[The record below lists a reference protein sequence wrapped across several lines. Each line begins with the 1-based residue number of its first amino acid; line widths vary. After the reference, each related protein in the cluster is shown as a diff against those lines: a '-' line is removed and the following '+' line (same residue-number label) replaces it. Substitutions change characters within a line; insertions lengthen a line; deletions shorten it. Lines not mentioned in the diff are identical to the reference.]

1 MHCSQLT
8 LHHVTKRYPG
18 RTVLDQVSFTLKP
31 GEKAGLIGDN
41 GSGKSTLLR
50 LIAGQERPDSGEL
63 IVTAAD
69 GIGYLPQIIPLPPTH
84 TVQDAVD
91 LALADLR
98 ALEAELRQAEQAL
111 GDGADPTALATYAAL
126 LERFEAREGYDAD
139 HRVDLALHH
148 LGLPA
153 LPRDRRLGTLSGGER
168 SRLALAAVLAGRP
181 ELLLLDE
188 PTNDLDD
195 RAVRWLEAQLRAHR
209 GTVLAVTHDRVFLE
223 RLTSTVLEA
232 EAGKVTRYGDGYAGY
247 RTAKAAERRNRLHEY
262 QEWRAELA
270 RNERPAAGHAVRLD
284 GIPRKTPL
292 ANFGHGGF
300 RARGRAHGAMAR
312 IRNARERVGRLTANP
327 VAPPPQPLTFTARI
341 GTAGD
346 GTDTSAAEL
355 PSVQL
360 SNVRVGHRLHLDSL
374 TLGPSGRL
382 LVTGPNGAGKTT
394 LLKLLAGELRPDEG
408 SVRVPGR
415 VGHLRQDETP
425 WPSDLTVAEAF
436 ALGRV
441 GSAGE
446 HADALLALGLFRPAE
461 LRLRIGEL
469 SYGQRRRVE
478 LARLVTEPA
487 DLLLLDEPTNHLSPT
502 LVEELQAALAHYPG
516 AIVLVTH
523 DRALRAQFR
532 GEHLHL
538 PDRAKVGQVCPAVDP
553 YSRAM

>member
-1 MHCSQLT
+1 MRTSQLT
-8 LHHVTKRYPG
+8 LHQVTKGYLG

-63 IVTAAD
+63 TVTATD
-69 GIGYLPQIIPLPPTH
+69 GIGYLPQTIPLPPTA

-98 ALEAELRQAEQAL
+98 VLEAELRRAEQAL
-111 GDGADPTALATYAAL
+111 GDSADPAALTAYAAL
-126 LERFEAREGYDAD
+126 LVRYEVRGGYDAD
-139 HRVDLALHH
+139 HRIDLALHH
-148 LGLPA
+148 LGLPD
-153 LPRDRRLGTLSGGER
+153 LPRERRLGTLSGGER

-195 RAVRWLEAQLRAHR
+195 QAVEWLEAQLRDHR

-247 RTAKAAERRNRLHEY
+247 RTAKAAEHCRRLQEY
-262 QEWRAELA
+262 EEWRAELA
-270 RNERPAAGHAVRLD
+270 RNERLAARHAVRL
-284 GIPRKTPL
+284 GSIPRKAPL

-300 RARGRAHGAMAR
+300 RARGRAHGTMAR
-312 IRNARERVGRLTANP
+312 IRNARERADRLTANP
-327 VAPPPQPLTFTARI
+327 VAPPPQPVAFTARI

-346 GTDTSAAEL
+346 GADASAAEL
-355 PSVQL
+355 PAVQL
-360 SNVRVGHRLHLDSL
+360 SDVRVGDRLRLESL
-374 TLGPSGRL
+374 TLGTSGRL

-415 VGHLRQDETP
+415 VGHLCQDETP
-425 WPSDLTVAEAF
+425 WPPGLTVTEAF

-441 GSAGE
+441 GTADE

-461 LRLRIGEL
+461 LRLRIGDL
-469 SYGQRRRVE
+469 SYGQRRRVD
-478 LARLVTEPA
+478 LARLVSQPV
-487 DLLLLDEPTNHLSPT
+487 DLLLLDEPTNHLSPA
-502 LVEELQAALAHYPG
+502 LVEELEAALADYPG
-516 AIVLVTH
+516 ALVLVTH
-523 DRALRAQFR
+523 DRALRTRFR
-532 GEHLHL
+532 GEHLDL
-538 PDRAKVGQVCPAVDP
+538 PETARVRLG
-553 YSRAM
+553 

>member
-1 MHCSQLT
+1 MRTSQLT
-8 LHHVTKRYPG
+8 LQHVTKRYPG

-63 IVTAAD
+63 TVSAAG
-69 GIGYLPQIIPLPPTH
+69 GIGYLPQTIPLPPTA

-98 ALEAELRQAEQAL
+98 ALEAELRRAEQAL
-111 GDGADPTALATYAAL
+111 GDGSNPAALAAYAAL
-126 LERFEAREGYDAD
+126 LERYEARGGYDAD
-139 HRVDLALHH
+139 HRVDQALHH
-148 LGLPA
+148 LGLPT

-195 RAVRWLEAQLRAHR
+195 QAVEWLETQLRAHR

-223 RLTSTVLEA
+223 RLTSTILEA

-247 RTAKAAERRNRLHEY
+247 RTAKAAERRSRLQEY
-262 QEWRAELA
+262 EEWRAELA
-270 RNERPAAGHAVRLD
+270 RNERLAASQAVRLES
-284 GIPRKTPL
+284 IPRKAAL

-300 RARGRAHGAMAR
+300 RARGRAHGAMSR
-312 IRNARERVGRLTANP
+312 IRNARERVDRLTANP
-327 VAPPPQPLTFTARI
+327 VAPPPERLTFTARV
-341 GTAGD
+341 GTAGGGAD
-346 GTDTSAAEL
+346 APAAEL

-360 SNVRVGHRLHLDSL
+360 SDVRVGDRLHLDSL
-374 TLGPSGRL
+374 TLHRSGRL

-394 LLKLLAGELRPDEG
+394 LLKVLAGEVRPDEG
-408 SVRVPGR
+408 SVQVPGR
-415 VGHLRQDETP
+415 VGHLHQDETP
-425 WPSDLTVAEAF
+425 WPPDLTVAEAF

-441 GSAGE
+441 GSADE

-469 SYGQRRRVE
+469 SYGQRRRVD
-478 LARLVTEPA
+478 LARLVADPA
-487 DLLLLDEPTNHLSPT
+487 DLLLLDEPTNHLSPA
-502 LVEELQAALAHYPG
+502 LIEELEAALTDYPG
-516 AIVLVTH
+516 AIILVTH
-523 DRALRAQFR
+523 DRALRSRFR
-532 GEHLHL
+532 GEHLAL
-538 PDRAKVGQVCPAVDP
+538 PKTARVKVG
-553 YSRAM
+553 

>member
-1 MHCSQLT
+1 MHTSQLT

-18 RTVLDQVSFTLKP
+18 RTVLDQVSFSLKP

-50 LIAGQERPDSGEL
+50 LIAGQEHPDSGEL
-63 IVTAAD
+63 TVTARD
-69 GIGYLPQIIPLPPTH
+69 GIGYLPQTIPLPPTA

-91 LALADLR
+91 LALTDLLALETELRRAER
-98 ALEAELRQAEQAL
+98 ALGERPAPA
-111 GDGADPTALATYAAL
+111 ALAAYAVL
-126 LERFEAREGYDAD
+126 LERYEARSGYDAD

-153 LPRDRRLGTLSGGER
+153 LPRDRKLGTLSGGER

-195 RAVRWLEAQLRAHR
+195 QAVRWLEAQLRAHR

-223 RLTSTVLEA
+223 RLATTVLEA
-232 EAGKVTRYGDGYAGY
+232 EAGEVTRYGDGYAGY
-247 RTAKAAERRNRLHEY
+247 RTAKAAERRRRLQEY
-262 QEWRAELA
+262 EEWRAELA
-270 RNERPAAGHAVRLD
+270 RNERLAVGHAVRLD
-284 GIPRKTPL
+284 GIPRKAPL

-300 RARGRAHGAMAR
+300 RARGRAHGVMAR
-312 IRNARERVGRLTANP
+312 IRNARERVDRLTANP
-327 VAPPPQPLTFTARI
+327 VVPPPEPLNFTARMR
-341 GTAGD
+341 TAGG
-346 GTDTSAAEL
+346 GTHASAAQP

-360 SNVRVGHRLHLDSL
+360 SHVRVGERLHLESL
-374 TLGPSGRL
+374 TLGTSGRL

-394 LLKLLAGELRPDEG
+394 LLKLLAGEVPPDEG
-408 SVRVPGR
+408 SVQVPGR

-425 WPSDLTVAEAF
+425 WPPGLTVAQAF

-441 GSAGE
+441 GSADE

-461 LRLRIGEL
+461 LRLRIGET
-469 SYGQRRRVE
+469 SYGQRRRVD
-478 LARLVTEPA
+478 LARLVSEPA
-487 DLLLLDEPTNHLSPT
+487 DLLLLDEPTNHLSPA
-502 LVEELQAALAHYPG
+502 LVEELEAGLADYPG

-523 DRALRAQFR
+523 DRALRTRFQ
-532 GEHLHL
+532 GEHLEV
-538 PDRAKVGQVCPAVDP
+538 PGTARVRSG
-553 YSRAM
+553 